1 MIADKKALAYRIAL
15 TLVFTLSFTSYMSSE
30 LSLSAQLAPLALF
43 AVIVVFRVFFSNDLL
58 TALESLFA
66 TDGLL
71 FVLFL
76 SLLVVAPSI
85 QSEYERSFAFSLAL
99 AFCLIL
105 ARLYMVVVPIGEVVE
120 AFFWSGVVSVIVFVP
135 LAFGSLMESIRSIS
149 RFTIFSFHSN
159 LLALL
164 LAGYF
169 CAMVWKFIVG
179 GWLYRV
185 IAAPVGIVC
194 LVVIFFASSR
204 GAIAGIIGGGAL
216 TSGMYIACMPRE
228 QRYRALKPAL
238 VVLLAIFVTFV
249 FLQSSQW
256 VDDTYTFVDE
266 VLKVTDANRGVD
278 SGFTGRFDKW
288 QETINT
294 LKDGTWLLGHGI
306 RSSDSMTQLIDNSYM
321 VGLYEI
327 GAFPLIL
334 ICCRFGGTLRRFIK
348 SYATAKDRETAQLF
362 LACSLLMATFLLSN
376 FVERYLFAIGNP
388 YSLLAILF
396 FVAPADR
403 GASLCDTYSERAP
416 QTASHS
422 PQWVPAQRELPS

>member
-1 MIADKKALAYRIAL
+1 M
-15 TLVFTLSFTSYMSSE
+15 TVT
-30 LSLSAQLAPLALF
+30 
-43 AVIVVFRVFFSNDLL
+43 
-58 TALESLFA
+58 
-66 TDGLL
+66 
-71 FVLFL
+71 
-76 SLLVVAPSI
+76 
-85 QSEYERSFAFSLAL
+85 
-99 AFCLIL
+99 
-105 ARLYMVVVPIGEVVE
+105 PIGEVVE
-120 AFFWSGVVSVIVFVP
+120 AYFWSGVVSVILFVP
-135 LAFGSLMESIRSIS
+135 LAYGSLMESIRVLS
-149 RFTIFSFHSN
+149 RFTIFSFHPN

-204 GAIAGIIGGGAL
+204 GAIAGIIGGVGLIA
-216 TSGMYIACMPRE
+216 GMYIVHMPR
-228 QRYRALKPAL
+228 QRRSRALRPAL
-238 VVLLAIFVTFV
+238 LVVMAIFVTFV
-249 FLQSSQW
+249 FLQSSEW
-256 VDDTYTFVDE
+256 VGDTYTFVDN
-266 VLKVTDANRGVD
+266 VLKVTDASRGVD

-334 ICCRFGGTLRRFIK
+334 ICCRFCGALRRFMK
-348 SYATAKDRETAQLF
+348 GYATATDRESAQLF

-388 YSLLAILF
+388 YSLLSILF
-396 FVAPADR
+396 FVAPVDR
-403 GASLCDTYSERAP
+403 GTSLSAMHSERAL
-416 QTASHS
+416 QTASHP
-422 PQWVPAQRELPS
+422 PQWMPAQRELPS